1 MGARRLK
8 GDGNLADEIVDL
20 LFHDATP
27 TEMVKMAKSFLD
39 NTLNH
44 PSLDDLTRA
53 EMIARLCF
61 EHALNPPPEIKNLLM

>member
-1 MGARRLK
+1 LK

-39 NTLNH
+39 NRTAQAKGRSLSCHGAAADTEPDAKTLVGELIENGME
-44 PSLDDLTRA
+44 LG
-53 EMIARLCF
+53 
-61 EHALNPPPEIKNLLM
+61 